1 MTKSQ
6 SRLSSVV
13 SMSRINNLNVNQ
25 MKTPLSVLL
34 IAIAYWVVIYGMS
47 IVPNMSTNYLVNITW
62 MTIVMPNVLRLMVG
76 SIPRLAVDRVFFLA
90 STVFAFVLTYAL
102 NLIFSDTREAIED
115 STVSNSKKLKMS
127 ALLVGTFTVGA
138 LLTYFLGI
146 DTSIYSNMGWETPA
160 L

>member
-1 MTKSQ
+1 
-6 SRLSSVV
+6 
-13 SMSRINNLNVNQ
+13 
-25 MKTPLSVLL
+25 
-34 IAIAYWVVIYGMS
+34 MS

-76 SIPRLAVDRVFFLA
+76 SIPRLAVDRVFFMA

>member
-62 MTIVMPNVLRLMVG
+62 MTIVIPNMLRLAVG
-76 SIPRLAVDRVFFLA
+76 SIPRLAVDRVFFMA
-90 STVFAFVLTYAL
+90 STVIAFILTFIL
-102 NLIFSDTREAIED
+102 NKVFGDTKEAIED
-115 STVSNSKKLKMS
+115 STVDNSKKLKMS

-146 DTSIYSNMGWETPA
+146 DTSIYSNMGWETTV
-160 L
+160 

>member
-1 MTKSQ
+1 
-6 SRLSSVV
+6 
-13 SMSRINNLNVNQ
+13 